1 MCVYVRGGGEGVKVK
16 KVKLKQPYFT
26 LITHCSKN

>member
-1 MCVYVRGGGEGVKVK
+1 MCVYVRGGEGVKVK